1 MWPTDKND
9 TKSLLLHVDLCV
21 QKSLINN
28 KRMFESNKDSQI
40 HDSKCLLLLLIIIY
54 YADGSVNLYQV
65 YYNIVPIVDGIYKS
79 KKLNISFQFLFVSL
93 TAVVIFERRWQFH
106 GFGLLDAIEV
116 CESEPGR
123 IDVYVWKEQSRRKR
137 EYRLLWR
144 YTING

>member
-116 CESEPGR
+116 CVSEPGS
-123 IDVYVWKEQSRRKR
+123 IDVFFLEVGSSNKEFVILWK
-137 EYRLLWR
+137 

>member
-79 KKLNISFQFLFVSL
+79 KKLNISFQF
-93 TAVVIFERRWQFH
+93 IFKRRWQFH

-116 CESEPGR
+116 CVSEAGS

>member
-9 TKSLLLHVDLCV
+9 TKSSLLHVDLCV

-116 CESEPGR
+116 CVSEPGS

>member
-116 CESEPGR
+116 CVSEPGS
-123 IDVYVWKEQSRRKR
+123 IDVSVWKEQSRTKR
-137 EYRLLWR
+137 EYKLLWR